1 MGELAPFI
9 TAFTTAVSV
18 LAGLWIYRRTNRF
31 DTLHFVFAVGVML
44 YTFYHYYVCG
54 VLGILDPVHSAIT
67 GLFISSVAITNAY
80 CSTCNTIDNVIN
92 IGVCRRKDLPGR
104 RDDNPDRRKVESHTI
119 FKSVEH

>member
-9 TAFTTAVSV
+9 TAFTTAISV
-18 LAGLWIYRRTNRF
+18 LAGLWIYRRTKRF

-54 VLGILDPVHSAIT
+54 VLGILDPVHSAVT

-92 IGVCRRKDLPGR
+92 IGVCRRKIPKADI
-104 RDDNPDRRKVESHTI
+104 DPDRRKVESHTI